1 MHMMLLLLSLSLLFA
16 VSSGLKAVQFGET
29 RSAETL
35 FPSSSLTSSPS
46 SSIVPSLHDP
56 ELIEHNYTKPE
67 DPFPDSI
74 EDDQI
79 SIEQLELNDE
89 SSSSRGANMGD
100 RFHNKDGNEWGP
112 YIPIGVNDGQ
122 THVRQAGPGGGLGQ
136 VPGYRGVVQMDC
148 MKAPEVC
155 KNAGFYQNCLRG
167 AKGDYKKV
175 LYTNGPKENDKKTP
189 VADKNRF
196 NSGVS
201 TSWSTPC
208 RAWPFAQRFWHPQEL
223 SQGPFK
229 KSGLQTDEWPMA
241 TMTTGPFN
249 RNYPISLRCMTN
261 TENRAGSQ
269 EVMAFRRPEGPNYKT
284 GGKWKRFRFGPEEQL
299 LEGDTYNVNFNFD
312 SFSQEGSKRLPKM
325 GRHPSVRT
333 PACHIDYAQN

>member
-1 MHMMLLLLSLSLLFA
+1 MKFKPTSMHMMLLLLSLSLLCA

-46 SSIVPSLHDP
+46 SSIVPILHNP
-56 ELIEHNYTKPE
+56 ELIEHNYTKRE
-67 DPFPDSI
+67 DPSPDSI

-79 SIEQLELNDE
+79 SIEQLELTDE
-89 SSSSRGANMGD
+89 SLSSRGANMGD
-100 RFHNKDGNEWGP
+100 RFHNKGGNEWGP

-189 VADKNRF
+189 VADKNRY

-223 SQGPFK
+223 SQGPF
-229 KSGLQTDEWPMA
+229 SDAGLQTDEWPMA
-241 TMTTGPFN
+241 TMQTGIFGTVP
-249 RNYPISLRCMTN
+249 PISLRCMSN
-261 TENRAGSQ
+261 SQNSAGSAQ
-269 EVMAFRRPEGPNYKT
+269 VMNFRRPDGSNYKDK
-284 GGKWKRFRFGPEEQL
+284 GKWKKYRP
-299 LEGDTYNVNFNFD
+299 GDSSPLALGDSYFVAFNFD
-312 SFSQEGSKRLPKM
+312 SFPKQ
-325 GRHPSVRT
+325 GQKH
-333 PACHIDYAQN
+333 YAKWQKIRS

>member
-1 MHMMLLLLSLSLLFA
+1 MHTDVRSTWYLHDCLTMRLKPTSMHMMLLLLSLSLLFA

-35 FPSSSLTSSPS
+35 FPSSSLTSPPS

-122 THVRQAGPGGGLGQ
+122 THCSSRIA
-136 VPGYRGVVQMDC
+136 
-148 MKAPEVC
+148 
-155 KNAGFYQNCLRG
+155 
-167 AKGDYKKV
+167 
-175 LYTNGPKENDKKTP
+175 
-189 VADKNRF
+189 
-196 NSGVS
+196 
-201 TSWSTPC
+201 
-208 RAWPFAQRFWHPQEL
+208 HPT
-223 SQGPFK
+223 K
-229 KSGLQTDEWPMA
+229 QTLLHLPHA
-241 TMTTGPFN
+241 
-249 RNYPISLRCMTN
+249 RSLRICM
-261 TENRAGSQ
+261 S
-269 EVMAFRRPEGPNYKT
+269 
-284 GGKWKRFRFGPEEQL
+284 
-299 LEGDTYNVNFNFD
+299 
-312 SFSQEGSKRLPKM
+312 
-325 GRHPSVRT
+325 
-333 PACHIDYAQN
+333 